1 MFVAILI
8 YSPFLSFSQQ
18 ETFFQSIDVRQNYLN
33 SKQAEK
39 FENIKRN
46 KLHKSVQI
54 VKLGNIKKIAKANK
68 GVIPINFPGSKK
80 KFVARPLEIEF
91 ESESNYI
98 WKGEFLK
105 NEGTIT
111 IICKKGEIF
120 GHIALGDKIY
130 EIHSFEKDKSI
141 LIEFDKKQL
150 SQYTCGS
157 KNSDI
162 SVEEHTEKSEKALKA
177 ITSANVR
184 VLFLYT
190 DAANN
195 AVSSISNTVT
205 LAINQM
211 NTSLQNSNAFSDL
224 RVNIAGVER
233 LAFAERWNLIREDV
247 EDLSNNTTAHNLRDT
262 HQADLVILLTD
273 GNYHDNYYT
282 YYGIVDNIGPSNTEA
297 YAIVEADQ
305 ATAKYIF
312 AHEAGHLFGGRHHN
326 DPSGSF
332 QHGYYFKTGWWPF
345 RKDRTTIMYAN
356 PSDYILH
363 YSNPDVE
370 YKNKATGT
378 SSTNDV
384 ARKLRAE
391 ALTVE
396 AFRPFPPPLS
406 VYISGPTKGNNSG
419 TYTWYANVSNG
430 TASSYL
436 WKYSLD
442 GYNYNGTLGTSSSIT
457 APLPLDNDLY
467 LKLTVT
473 SSNGQ
478 SAVDYHFT
486 MNLDAGFGGPKD
498 PLLKSVSDNTNKTV
512 TDVNV
517 SYIPELKEDVNGRII
532 KSLKRAK
539 QERGQYSITF
549 NPESIKS
556 GIYFCQLIIGDEKI
570 TQKIIV
576 E

>member
-1 MFVAILI
+1 
-8 YSPFLSFSQQ
+8 
-18 ETFFQSIDVRQNYLN
+18 
-33 SKQAEK
+33 
-39 FENIKRN
+39 
-46 KLHKSVQI
+46 
-54 VKLGNIKKIAKANK
+54 
-68 GVIPINFPGSKK
+68 
-80 KFVARPLEIEF
+80 
-91 ESESNYI
+91 
-98 WKGEFLK
+98 
-105 NEGTIT
+105 
-111 IICKKGEIF
+111 
-120 GHIALGDKIY
+120 
-130 EIHSFEKDKSI
+130 
-141 LIEFDKKQL
+141 
-150 SQYTCGS
+150 
-157 KNSDI
+157 
-162 SVEEHTEKSEKALKA
+162 
-177 ITSANVR
+177 
-184 VLFLYT
+184 
-190 DAANN
+190 
-195 AVSSISNTVT
+195 
-205 LAINQM
+205 M

-233 LAFAERWNLIREDV
+233 LAFAERRNLIREDV

-356 PSDYILH
+356 PGDYILH

-396 AFRPFPPPLS
+396 AFRPFTPPLS

-517 SYIPELKEDVNGRII
+517 SYIPELKEDVQGLGIPVKLTIYPNPATKYSTISYFVNKEANVSLNILDINGRII